1 MTKQEDKVVATTK
14 RIDMHTSTVH
24 NGLLELQRAI
34 QQGYVIDF
42 SKTPARARASRIIIT
57 LVGANSDVKTVEVA
71 EEAVVKSTEVI
82 EDVKEAPKKEIT
94 QREAVQKAPRKKSVE
109 VKTDEKE

>member
-1 MTKQEDKVVATTK
+1 MTKQEDKVVASTK

-57 LVGANSDVKTVEVA
+57 LVGANSDVKTVEVEA
-71 EEAVVKSTEVI
+71 TSEVVVEEKETTQKS
-82 EDVKEAPKKEIT
+82 
-94 QREAVQKAPRKKSVE
+94 PRKKAVQ

>member
-1 MTKQEDKVVATTK
+1 MTKQEDKVVASTK

-42 SKTPARARASRIIIT
+42 SKTPARTRASRIIIT
-57 LVGANSDVKTVEVA
+57 LVGTNSDVKTVDVDEEVVVKSAEVA
-71 EEAVVKSTEVI
+71 EE
-82 EDVKEAPKKEIT
+82 VKEAPKKENI
-94 QREAVQKAPRKKSVE
+94 QKNPRKKSVE

>member
-42 SKTPARARASRIIIT
+42 SKTPARARASRIIVT
-57 LVGANSDVKTVEVA
+57 LVGANNDVNATSIETTSEVVA
-71 EEAVVKSTEVI
+71 EE
-82 EDVKEAPKKEIT
+82 KET
-94 QREAVQKAPRKKSVE
+94 TQKAPRKKAVQ

>member
-14 RIDMHTSTVH
+14 RIDVHTSTVH

-42 SKTPARARASRIIIT
+42 SKTPSRARASRIIIT

-71 EEAVVKSTEVI
+71 EEVVVKSTEVA
-82 EDVKEAPKKEIT
+82 EDIKEAPKKEII
-94 QREAVQKAPRKKSVE
+94 QKAPRKKSVE